1 MKKTPEGKSSV
12 RAVLLYAVGL
22 LLPTVLLLCLQYAS
36 LIRQRQAIRDLTAAG
51 MRLAGARAVIA
62 LERLFEKHMDE
73 FLRDPRTA
81 QAAAALLEP
90 SPRSRSGPTDLD
102 SSDHRFLEG
111 LYAMDH
117 GRVSFWDRGQANSH
131 VAEIAG
137 LLKRNAYLLED
148 AELSGKV
155 YPLAITKPFKAQLFY
170 MAVGVRRFI
179 IGSLD
184 LHEAA
189 DFANQQPVPLGSE
202 YPFRIVDEEA
212 SRLAPHE
219 VPVRFQTMFPFWQV
233 AVVPMS
239 GGQTSDEW
247 IFPLLTVFV
256 LALLIFVLWRLTM
269 VGWRYWEVTQL
280 RATFVEAASHE
291 LRTPVSNIL
300 LYAQFLA
307 GGANSSEQTREFQE
321 IIFSE
326 AQGLSRLVKSLLD
339 FSRLRSGRRPLVLVT
354 GDLGKIVQSAVRVVS
369 IRARLKDIAIRVM
382 VPPSLPPVQ
391 FDESA
396 VEICILNLLDN
407 AIKYSNA
414 GRTVDVEV
422 MARHNE
428 VRVSVRDFGLGIPKD
443 QQEGM
448 VEPFVQLEGAPKGG
462 VGVGLYVV
470 KRLVEAHRGRVE
482 VDSEPGRGS
491 EFRLVFPM

>member
-1 MKKTPEGKSSV
+1 MKKTPEAKSSV

-36 LIRQRQAIRDLTAAG
+36 LTRQRQAIRDLTAAG

-81 QAAAALLEP
+81 QVAAALLEP
-90 SPRSRSGPTDLD
+90 LPRSRSRPTDLD
-102 SSDHRFLEG
+102 SADYGFLEG

-117 GRVSFWDRGQANSH
+117 GRVSFWDRGQPNSH
-131 VAEIAG
+131 AAEIAG
-137 LLKRNAYLLED
+137 LLQRNAYLLED

-170 MAVGVRRFI
+170 MAVGERRFI

-202 YPFRIVDEEA
+202 YPFRILDEA

-233 AVVPMS
+233 AVVPTP
-239 GGQTSDEW
+239 GGQPSDEW

-256 LALLIFVLWRLTM
+256 LALLIFVLWRLSV

-291 LRTPVSNIL
+291 LRTPVSSIL

-307 GGANSSEQTREFQE
+307 GCANSVEQTREFQE

-339 FSRLRSGRRPLVLVT
+339 FSRLRSGRRPLILVT
-354 GDLGKIVQSAVRVVS
+354 GDLAKIVQNAVRVVS
-369 IRARLKDIAIRVM
+369 IRARLKDIVIRVT

-396 VEICILNLLDN
+396 VEICVLNLLDN

-443 QQEGM
+443 QQERIF
-448 VEPFVQLEGAPKGG
+448 EPFVQLEGAPKGG